1 MLAASPF
8 DVVITLYFLT
18 IIEVFLM
25 KKIAIATV
33 AVATLGLA
41 ACGAQEAKAEGVAV
55 APEFTPF
62 VGAERATVADT
73 TEMFVGTDISMGA
86 LDLTISA
93 DLEGKST
100 DRGDLNNVNLD
111 GSYAVTDSFSVY
123 TENDF
128 TSDFDRSETKV
139 GVKYTF

>member
-1 MLAASPF
+1 
-8 DVVITLYFLT
+8 
-18 IIEVFLM
+18 M
-25 KKIAIATV
+25 KKIVIATL

-41 ACGAQEAKAEGVAV
+41 ACGEEAKAEGAAAPVA
-55 APEFTPF
+55 EFTPF

-73 TEMFVGTDISMGA
+73 TEVFVGTDISMGA
-86 LDLTISA
+86 LDLTVSA
-93 DLEGKST
+93 DLEAKTS
-100 DRGDLNNVNLD
+100 DNRGDVNNVNLD
-111 GSYAVTDSFSVY
+111 GSYAVTDAFSVY

>member
-1 MLAASPF
+1 
-8 DVVITLYFLT
+8 
-18 IIEVFLM
+18 M
-25 KKIAIATV
+25 KKIAIATI

-41 ACGAQEAKAEGVAV
+41 ACGEEAKAEGVAAPV
-55 APEFTPF
+55 AEFTPF

-73 TEMFVGTDISMGA
+73 TEMFVGTDIAIGS
-86 LDLTISA
+86 LDLTVSA

-100 DRGDLNNVNLD
+100 NRGDVNNVNLD
-111 GSYAVTDSFSVY
+111 GSYAVTNDFSVY